1 MRKLLVIPALLGGLF
16 LTMPKAEAHCDAID
30 GPVAT
35 AALDAL
41 ESSNVNLVL
50 PYAPETAESEIG
62 AVFNQAL
69 AVRAGGG
76 EAKELA
82 DRYFIETVVR
92 LHRAG
97 EGAAYTGLKPA
108 GLDFGPAIPAAER
121 AIESGDLSNVAAL
134 LEAELEHGLESRFA
148 HVLETRDAPA
158 EPQAAAD
165 VPAGRERVSAEL
177 GFIAYVEG
185 LRQTIHGAPGT
196 EHRE

>member
-1 MRKLLVIPALLGGLF
+1 MRKLLVVPALLGGLF
-16 LTMPKAEAHCDAID
+16 LAMPKAEAHCDAVD

-35 AALDAL
+35 AAVDAL
-41 ESSNVNLVL
+41 ESGNVNVVL
-50 PYAPETAESEIG
+50 PYAPKTAEAEIG
-62 AVFNQAL
+62 AAFDQAL
-69 AVRAGGG
+69 AVRAQGG

-82 DRYFIETVVR
+82 DRYFVETVVR

-108 GLDFGPAIPAAER
+108 GIDFGPAIPAAEQ
-121 AIESGDLSNVAAL
+121 AIEDGDLSNVVAL

-148 HVLETRDAPA
+148 HVLETRYAPA
-158 EPQAAAD
+158 EPQVAAD
-165 VPAGRERVSAEL
+165 VAAARERVSAEF
-177 GFIAYVEG
+177 GFIGYVEG